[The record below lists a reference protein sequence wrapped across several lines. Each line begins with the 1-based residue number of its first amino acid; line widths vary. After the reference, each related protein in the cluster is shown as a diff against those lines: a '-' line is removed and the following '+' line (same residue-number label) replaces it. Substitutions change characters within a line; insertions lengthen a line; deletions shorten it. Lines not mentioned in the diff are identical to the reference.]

1 MTDKPLSDGWW
12 WARLGEVCDINPRL
26 KNRESVPPDLS
37 MTFLPMA
44 AVNQDYGVIERTEV
58 RPFGEVCKGFT
69 PCMQNGK
76 SAIANGLVNGMEFGS
91 TEFHILRPSD
101 KVLSESIF
109 CFLRQRWMREYAQAN
124 FTGTVGQQHA
134 PEEFMENLR
143 MPLPPLP
150 LQHRF
155 AAQMEAFRALRA
167 RLDDLFQSLLHRAFA
182 GELI

>member
-1 MTDKPLSDGWW
+1 
-12 WARLGEVCDINPRL
+12 
-26 KNRESVPPDLS
+26 
-37 MTFLPMA
+37 
-44 AVNQDYGVIERTEV
+44 
-58 RPFGEVCKGFT
+58 
-69 PCMQNGK
+69 
-76 SAIANGLVNGMEFGS
+76 
-91 TEFHILRPSD
+91 
-101 KVLSESIF
+101 
-109 CFLRQRWMREYAQAN
+109 MREYAQAN